1 MLELVTYTNDFQRVV
16 IKTDNFKRD
25 CTLEKHL
32 TEEANKLF
40 GIDSWRKV
48 ADYDNSLENVTGWYA
63 VNNDG
68 QTLGYEAKKF

>member
-25 CTLEKHL
+25 YTVEKHL
-32 TEEANKLF
+32 IEEANKLF
-40 GIDSWRKV
+40 GINSWFKV
-48 ADYDNSLENVTGWYA
+48 ADKDNSLENVTGWYA

-68 QTLGYEAKKF
+68 QTLGYETWRS